1 MSRESLRIIHDEH
14 DALSAMLRSIGMM
27 VDRGAGNDPENFFD
41 VLRAMLFYIDEFPE
55 RLHHTKESELLFP
68 PVARL
73 APETRE
79 TIEKL
84 EKDHQHGES
93 AVRELQ
99 HLLLAWEL
107 IGDSRRAAFEAA
119 AKRYL
124 AFYLEHMRLEET
136 VILPV
141 AQKVLSADALDD
153 HRDALAHADAH
164 GAQRVAAA
172 GACSWFTA
180 VVASRAPLAPSG
192 WPSAMAPPLGLTRG
206 SSSARPR
213 SRSTARPCAAKA
225 SLSSMTSIC
234 ASVRPVSSSTLRV
247 AGAGPMPMTRGATPA
262 VAMPTTRAR
271 GVRPWRAARGLAG
284 QQQRAGAVVHAAGIA
299 GGHRAVGPHHALEL
313 GQRLQ
318 AGLAR
323 VLVAA
328 DLHRVALLLRML
340 TG

>member
-141 AQKVLSADALDD
+141 AQKVLSAADWVGTGRRVCHQLRPA
-153 HRDALAHADAH
+153 HR
-164 GAQRVAAA
+164 QIPA
-172 GACSWFTA
+172 GPGL
-180 VVASRAPLAPSG
+180 R
-192 WPSAMAPPLGLTRG
+192 PPVH
-206 SSSARPR
+206 PH
-213 SRSTARPCAAKA
+213 
-225 SLSSMTSIC
+225 
-234 ASVRPVSSSTLRV
+234 RV
-247 AGAGPMPMTRGATPA
+247 AGTCAHWFG
-262 VAMPTTRAR
+262 
-271 GVRPWRAARGLAG
+271 
-284 QQQRAGAVVHAAGIA
+284 
-299 GGHRAVGPHHALEL
+299 
-313 GQRLQ
+313 
-318 AGLAR
+318 
-323 VLVAA
+323 
-328 DLHRVALLLRML
+328 
-340 TG
+340 